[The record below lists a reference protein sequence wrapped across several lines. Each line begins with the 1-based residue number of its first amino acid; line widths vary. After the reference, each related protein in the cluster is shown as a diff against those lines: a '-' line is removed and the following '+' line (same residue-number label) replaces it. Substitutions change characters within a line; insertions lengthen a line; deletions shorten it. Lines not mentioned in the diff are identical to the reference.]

1 MENSP
6 RVLLIVDDEAGP
18 RQSLDLVFRD
28 LYETLIA
35 SSGEEALRIAGKRR
49 IDTAIVDLRMPGLS
63 GIETLSKLKEIDPTA
78 EVVILTAF
86 ETLDTARKA
95 LRLGA
100 FDYLSKPFDIPA
112 IRASIA
118 HAMERRN
125 VSDQVEE
132 SCRELGELR
141 QSIYNHKMGEQ
152 MARTKGE
159 IYASVIHD
167 INGPMTVISGFIDI
181 INHNVSQVRRLDGAN
196 LEELKSHLS
205 QITRQVDA
213 CINISHRYLGFFRK
227 QRDQSAEVSVNQ
239 ALADLIELLRVHPS
253 TKDNRLELRALD
265 KDCAVVINGTD
276 FIQGL
281 LNLSIN
287 ALQSTARPHAV
298 SIAAR
303 KLDKPLELGEF
314 VDGPAER
321 FINRDGF
328 DNTAPSIAISISD
341 DGGGIPADVVE
352 KLFEIYVTTKSEGKG
367 TGLGLAIT
375 HRFVKEANGA
385 IHLKTELGRGTTFTL
400 YFAARPA
407 IRDVRA

>member
-1 MENSP
+1 MENPP
-6 RVLLIVDDEAGP
+6 RVLLIVDDEEGP

-28 LYETLIA
+28 TYETLIA
-35 SSGEEALRIAGKRR
+35 SSGEEALRIADERG
-49 IDTAIVDLRMPGLS
+49 IDTAIVDVRMPGLS
-63 GIETLSKLKEIDPTA
+63 GIETLGKLKEIDPTT

-118 HAMERRN
+118 HAMERRD
-125 VSDQVEE
+125 VSNRIQE
-132 SCRELGELR
+132 SDRELGELR
-141 QSIYNHKMGEQ
+141 QSIYDHKMGEQ

-167 INGPMTVISGFIDI
+167 INGPMTVTSGFIDI
-181 INHNVSQVRRLDGAN
+181 INHNVSQVRRLDGAS
-196 LEELKSHLS
+196 LDELKSHLS

-213 CINISHRYLGFFRK
+213 CINISHRYLGFFRT

-239 ALADLIELLRVHPS
+239 ALADLVELLRVHPS
-253 TKDNRLELRALD
+253 AKNNKLKLQSLEM
-265 KDCAVVINGTD
+265 DCAVIINGTD
-276 FIQGL
+276 LIQGL

-287 ALQSTARPHAV
+287 ALQSAARPHMV
-298 SIAAR
+298 DIVAR
-303 KLDKPLELGEF
+303 RLDKPLELSQF
-314 VDGPAER
+314 VDGPDER
-321 FINRDGF
+321 FVNRGGF
-328 DNTAPSIAISISD
+328 DNTAPLIAISISD
-341 DGGGIPADVVE
+341 DGGGIPPEVVE
-352 KLFEIYVTTKSEGKG
+352 KLFDTYVTTKSEGKG

-385 IHLKTELGRGTTFTL
+385 VHLKTDLGRGTTFTL
-400 YFAARPA
+400 YFAAKAAFHDGRL
-407 IRDVRA
+407 